1 MYQEAPRDDTWD
13 RLIPTKNP
21 QALLSYYIGLFSLLP
36 CVGAVMGPAAI
47 WLGAIGL
54 AQVKQNPRL
63 HGKGHAITGII
74 CGTIFGLLNIAL
86 LVFVLILY
94 LNRNSKPSP
103 YLGHVK
109 GRSSAGLR
117 EITWHAFAGS
127 SSSCIELRTVPSC
140 SSFQKSQAK

>member
-36 CVGAVMGPAAI
+36 CVGAIMGPAAI

-54 AQVKQNPRL
+54 AQVKQNPNL

-94 LNRNSKPSP
+94 LNRDSKPSP
-103 YLGHVK
+103 Y
-109 GRSSAGLR
+109 
-117 EITWHAFAGS
+117 
-127 SSSCIELRTVPSC
+127 
-140 SSFQKSQAK
+140 